1 MTLLAF
7 APAGYVLT
15 TGVMAALIFLRSV
28 LGFCRRM
35 VIEHVKASASH
46 F

>member
-15 TGVMAALIFLRSV
+15 TGVMAALIFCVLFLVSV
-28 LGFCRRM
+28 GGW
-35 VIEHVKASASH
+35 SWDT
-46 F
+46 